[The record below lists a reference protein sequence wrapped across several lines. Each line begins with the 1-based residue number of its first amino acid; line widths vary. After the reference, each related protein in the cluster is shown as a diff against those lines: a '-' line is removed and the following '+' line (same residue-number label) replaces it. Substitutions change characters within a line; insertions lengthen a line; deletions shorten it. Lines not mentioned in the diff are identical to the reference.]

1 LLYNVSIMNEAELK
15 TSIKQRVVIGLIA
28 VVMLGSVIA
37 GYVAIVANGGSK
49 STNTEITDEKAQ
61 EYYAAYSAKLEEFK
75 TASASDFA
83 KFSGQLG
90 AVAAYDE
97 TAANSNGVATKELVV
112 GDGRELTSGDTNYLA
127 YYVGWCA
134 DGTIFDSSLD
144 DTDNPTSFTNALDAS
159 QGMIEGWNEG
169 VVGMKLGGIRRIT
182 IPGEKAYGS
191 SREICGGYDKP
202 LRFLAMVVAN
212 EEPFSTVVNE
222 LETAYMKVQYA
233 NYGLDYEAV
242 MAQ

>member
-1 LLYNVSIMNEAELK
+1 MYNESIMNEAELK
-15 TSIKQRVVIGLIA
+15 TSTKQRVVISLIA
-28 VVMLGSVIA
+28 VVMLGSMIA
-37 GYVAIVANGGSK
+37 SYVAIVANGGK
-49 STNTEITDEKAQ
+49 SGATNTEITDEKAQ
-61 EYYAAYSAKLEEFK
+61 EYYAEYATKLAEFK
-75 TASASDFA
+75 EASANDFK

-97 TAANSNGVATKELVV
+97 TAANSNGVTTKELVV
-112 GDGRELTSGDTNYLA
+112 GDGRELASGDTNYLA

-144 DTDNPTSFTNALDAS
+144 DTDSPTAFTNALDAS

-212 EEPFSTVVNE
+212 EEPFSTVVSE

-233 NYGLDYEAV
+233 NYGIDYEA
-242 MAQ
+242 MIKQ